1 MVMRIQPI
9 QAAVFGF
16 FLTMPAW
23 AQPVPIYQVNVV
35 ERSVRAVNYQYRGG
49 PVPIDFQGTVLLP
62 RAKGQATVEARDGR
76 TSIDAHIDGLE
87 PAGRF
92 GPEYL
97 TYVLWAITPE
107 GRAKNLGEVI
117 AGPSNKAHLQVTTEL
132 ATFGMLITAEPYA
145 SVRQPSDVV
154 VMENQLRSDTSY
166 AVESIEVKYGL
177 MPRGTYTYQVP
188 PGGKAPE
195 PAGPAVSM
203 NQYQA
208 IMAVYQAQNAVQ
220 IAESKSAAQYAPDV
234 LAKARQ
240 QYEAARNLQENKG
253 DWNLVVTAAHQAAQT
268 AEDARLIA
276 EKNQQ
281 EAELAQAKQQAEAER
296 QMRLEAQARLDRET
310 AARQRAEAQA
320 EANAQAADQAKANA
334 EAASVSQA
342 EPPAPPPQPPADS
355 YRKMSN
361 QPDDADHQKRELRL
375 NLLQQLSGSFATRD
389 TPRGLV
395 QVIPASELRDGEL
408 PAQAVGTF
416 SRIASLLSANAGLRV
431 EVDGFSDAVDDAAC
445 YQRAHAVRDLLVSA
459 GVPAN
464 AITVRSMGNS
474 EPLASNATPSG
485 REQNRRVEVVISGDP
500 IGTLASWDRT
510 YNVAPR

>member
-1 MVMRIQPI
+1 M
-9 QAAVFGF
+9 
-16 FLTMPAW
+16 L
-23 AQPVPIYQVNVV
+23 
-35 ERSVRAVNYQYRGG
+35 
-49 PVPIDFQGTVLLP
+49 
-62 RAKGQATVEARDGR
+62 
-76 TSIDAHIDGLE
+76 
-87 PAGRF
+87 
-92 GPEYL
+92 
-97 TYVLWAITPE
+97 
-107 GRAKNLGEVI
+107 

-166 AVESIEVKYGL
+166 SIESIEVKYGL

-188 PGGKAPE
+188 PDGKAPE

-220 IAESKSAAQYAPDV
+220 IAESKSAAQYAPDIF
-234 LAKARQ
+234 AKARQ

-268 AEDARLIA
+268 AEDARLVA

-296 QMRLEAQARLDRET
+296 QMRLETQARLDRET
-310 AARQRAEAQA
+310 AARQQAEAQA
-320 EANAQAADQAKANA
+320 DANAQAA
-334 EAASVSQA
+334 ESAAVQTQPSRLA
-342 EPPAPPPQPPADS
+342 PQPPADS
-355 YRKMSN
+355 YRQMSN
-361 QPDDADHQKRELRL
+361 QPDDAGQRKRELRL
-375 NLLQQLSGSFATRD
+375 NLLQQLSGPFATRD
-389 TPRGLV
+389 TPRGVV
-395 QVIPASELRDGEL
+395 QVIPASELRGDEL

-416 SRIASLLSANAGLRV
+416 SRIASMLTANAGLRV
-431 EVDGFSDAVDDAAC
+431 EVDGFSDAADDAAC
-445 YQRAHAVRDLLVSA
+445 YQRARAVRDLLVSA
-459 GVPAN
+459 GVSPN
-464 AITVRSMGNS
+464 AITVRALGNND
-474 EPLASNATPSG
+474 PLASNATPAG

>member
-9 QAAVFGF
+9 QFAVFGF

-132 ATFGMLITAEPYA
+132 ATFGMLITAEHYA

-320 EANAQAADQAKANA
+320 EANAQAA
-334 EAASVSQA
+334 AAAPQA
-342 EPPAPPPQPPADS
+342 EPPAPPPQPRPDS
-355 YRKMSN
+355 YRKMSD
-361 QPDDADHQKRELRL
+361 QSDDAGQQKRELRL
-375 NLLQQLSGSFATRD
+375 NLLRELSGPFATRD
-389 TPRGLV
+389 TPRGVV
-395 QVIPASELRDGEL
+395 QVIPATELRGDEL
-408 PAQAVGTF
+408 PTQAVGTF
-416 SRIASLLSANAGLRV
+416 SRIASLLTANAGLRV
-431 EVDGFSDAVDDAAC
+431 EVDGFSDQVDDAAC
-445 YQRAHAVRDLLVSA
+445 YQRARAVRDLLVSA

-474 EPLASNATPSG
+474 DPLASNATPAG